1 MSNNSNDNTAS
12 KAARAASNAGKKERS
27 RLTAQDALG
36 ASDRLSAAV
45 LTQRMLEAVISAS
58 ASAHAARAAAIVAGI
73 EAEKTRNG
81 LRRLRRT
88 ILPLVTALSCATG
101 VGLGLFISH
110 LT

>member
-1 MSNNSNDNTAS
+1 MSNDNTPS
-12 KAARAASNAGKKERS
+12 RAARAASNAGRKERN
-27 RLTAQDALG
+27 RLNAEDALG

-58 ASAHAARAAAIVAGI
+58 ASAEAARAASIVSGM
-73 EAEKTRNG
+73 EAEETRTA
-81 LRRLRRT
+81 LRRLYRV
-88 ILPLVTALSCATG
+88 IIPIVGGSCALVG